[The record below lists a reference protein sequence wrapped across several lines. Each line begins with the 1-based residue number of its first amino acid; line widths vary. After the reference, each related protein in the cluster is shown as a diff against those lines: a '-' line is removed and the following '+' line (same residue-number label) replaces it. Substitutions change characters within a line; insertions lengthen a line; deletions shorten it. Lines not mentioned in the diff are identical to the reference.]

1 MKEGKTP
8 EQLAYDLFISVMKQ
22 KQEALDELAAQM
34 KKEGKFPWEYF
45 VCDNFDEVLQTL
57 ENENKL
63 IPYRCWP
70 MPRLAASTILNE
82 TEGE

>member
-1 MKEGKTP
+1 MSKTP
-8 EQLAYDLFISVMKQ
+8 EQVAYELFQSVMKQ
-22 KQEALDELAAQM
+22 KQEALDELAMQM

-57 ENENKL
+57 EDENKL
-63 IPYRCWP
+63 IGYKCWP
-70 MPRLAASTILNE
+70 VPKLVASTILNK